1 MTAVVLTPSGPFS
14 LAASAR
20 FLEGFTPASYRGSA
34 DEVLRL
40 AFPADDCHSTVAVA
54 VRQEAADGG
63 VGRVRAE
70 FTVYS
75 GTPTDS
81 SDWSDSPTA
90 PTSGVPGRSG
100 GSGGGGYGGPGGGD
114 GYGGPG
120 HAYGEPGGASGYG
133 RPGGSDESGR
143 GGSYGEPGA
152 PETSG
157 GLGGG
162 YGGPGHAY
170 GEPGEASGYGT
181 PGRPGGSGG
190 SSRGGSYGEPG
201 APGTSGR
208 LGGGYGEPG
217 AYGEAGHADATGTG
231 RSGGTVWTSQT
242 SASGMYDAHDAHD
255 AGAGATRPGEARRG
269 GTRSGEPG
277 LGDGWSDGPEPGALD
292 PSAAVRAQLARILS
306 LDVDGSGFPGLAAA
320 DPVVAG
326 LMADYPGLRPVCFH
340 SPYEAA
346 AWAVIGHRVRM
357 TQAAAVKARLAE
369 RYGRRVQIAGRTLYA
384 FPTPPVLRTVTRA
397 PGLTEVKIERLHALA
412 EAADD
417 GLLDAARLRAMPVDD
432 ALAALRALPGIGPFS
447 AELILIRG
455 AGHPDVFPRHEPRL
469 RAAMANAYGLG
480 ATDSRDPRRLA
491 GIADRWKPYRSWVAL
506 LLRARA
512 ERIGHCP
519 S

>member
-54 VRQEAADGG
+54 VRQEAAADGG

-75 GTPTDS
+75 GAPTDS

-90 PTSGVPGRSG
+90 PTSG
-100 GSGGGGYGGPGGGD
+100 GSGGGGYGGPGEGG

-133 RPGGSDESGR
+133 
-143 GGSYGEPGA
+143 
-152 PETSG
+152 
-157 GLGGG
+157 
-162 YGGPGHAY
+162 
-170 GEPGEASGYGT
+170 T
-181 PGRPGGSGG
+181 PGRPGGSSGSGG
-190 SSRGGSYGEPG
+190 SSRGGSYGEPS

-231 RSGGTVWTSQT
+231 RSGGTNWTSQT
-242 SASGMYDAHDAHD
+242 SASGTSGTSGASGMYDASDAHDSHDAHDAHD
-255 AGAGATRPGEARRG
+255 AGAGATRPGEAGAAGTGPGEARRG
-269 GTRSGEPG
+269 GARSGAPR

-357 TQAAAVKARLAE
+357 AQAAAVKARLAE

-384 FPTPPVLRTVTRA
+384 FPTPPVLRTITRA

-469 RAAMANAYGLG
+469 HAAMADAYGLG